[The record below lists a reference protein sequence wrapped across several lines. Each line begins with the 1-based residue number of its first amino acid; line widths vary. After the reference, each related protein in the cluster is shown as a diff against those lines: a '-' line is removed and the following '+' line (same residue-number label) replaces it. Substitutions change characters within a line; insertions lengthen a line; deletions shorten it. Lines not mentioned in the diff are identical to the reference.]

1 MRDDDILIGSLMEES
16 WLTLEQVAAACMVEP
31 AWLLR
36 HLEEGLFPHA
46 ESIAGTWRFSG
57 TTLIRA
63 RRMRQLERDFDAA
76 PELAALVADLLE
88 EMDELRVRV
97 RAAVKPSH
105 AAFAAQ
111 APAAGEWLSW
121 RPRPR
126 VAIAFGTSIG
136 ENRLSP
142 HENLSM
148 RCSATSKTLR

>member
-36 HLEEGLFPHA
+36 HLEEGLFPHT

-88 EMDELRVRV
+88 EMDELRARV
-97 RAAVKPSH
+97 
-105 AAFAAQ
+105 
-111 APAAGEWLSW
+111 G
-121 RPRPR
+121 
-126 VAIAFGTSIG
+126 
-136 ENRLSP
+136 
-142 HENLSM
+142 
-148 RCSATSKTLR
+148 